1 MPFPYRS
8 HTHFHRHVSAKTP
21 QVAAGARG
29 RPEPPLPRRLAP
41 ALAALRL
48 LALQPL
54 ALTRALGSALGE
66 SMYRLNA
73 KRRHI
78 ARTNVA
84 LCFPHLTPAQ
94 RNALVRRHFRL
105 LGQSY
110 LDLAFLAWA
119 SPRRFEHKTELR
131 GLEHVRASLARGRR
145 VILLAPH
152 ALGMN
157 VGGIVVSRHEPVFS
171 MVKPQ
176 RSPALNWLLARARS
190 RYGAP
195 LIARAQGLRPVL
207 RALEQGRIFYY
218 LPDEDFG
225 PERSVFAPFF
235 GVPTATLPMLGRL
248 AARAGADVIPCFTR
262 MLSGGRG
269 YRVVLEPAL
278 AGFPSGDPVAD
289 AARMN
294 AVLEAGIRPAPEQ
307 YMWTFRLFRTRPGGA
322 PSPYG

>member
-1 MPFPYRS
+1 M
-8 HTHFHRHVSAKTP
+8 TAKLPPAADAVRDRLESQP
-21 QVAAGARG
+21 Q
-29 RPEPPLPRRLAP
+29 RLAP
-41 ALAALRL
+41 AVVPLRL

-54 ALTRALGSALGE
+54 GLTRTLGSILGAL
-66 SMYRLNA
+66 MYRANA

-78 ARTNVA
+78 ARVNLE
-84 LCFPHLTPAQ
+84 LCFPQLAAEERETM
-94 RNALVRRHFRL
+94 LRRHFRL

-119 SPRRFEHKTELR
+119 SHRRFERKTEVV
-131 GLEHVRASLARGRR
+131 GLEHLRASLARGRR

-157 VGGIVVSRHEPVFS
+157 VGGIAVSRHERVFS

-195 LIARAQGLRPVL
+195 LIERAQGLRPVL
-207 RALEQGRIFYY
+207 RALKQNLIFYY

-225 PERSVFAPFF
+225 PEHSVFAPFF
-235 GVPTATLPMLGRL
+235 GVPTATLPTLGRL
-248 AARAGADVIPCFTR
+248 AALAEADVIPCFTR
-262 MLSGGRG
+262 MLPGGRG
-269 YRVVLEPAL
+269 YRVLLEPAL
-278 AGFPSGDPVAD
+278 AGFPSGDPLAD

-294 AVLEAGIRPAPEQ
+294 SVLETGLRAAPEQ

-322 PSPYG
+322 PSPYD